1 MATSTSLAAERL
13 SLAPLG
19 AGDLIDRT
27 IRLYRHHF
35 LTLIRAAAPPVFVAA
50 VGSVLFT
57 ICVHA
62 ISVTPSSARLVFYVL
77 GAVVGWLLS
86 ASGPFMLLIIL
97 GGASRNL
104 VAHLLWGEAVSARA
118 IYAAVRARFW
128 GLFGAMVVTAV
139 CAALAFSA
147 VVTIYLIVVWLIA
160 LVMILS
166 VGAGGRGGPLAS

>member
-86 ASGPFMLLIIL
+86 VSGPFVLLIIL

-104 VAHLLWGEAVSARA
+104 VAHLLWGEPVSARA
-118 IYAAVRARFW
+118 IYRAVRARFW
-128 GLFGAMVVTAV
+128 GLFGAMIVVAL
-139 CAALAFSA
+139 CALVAGFFTLMVYAIAFSL
-147 VVTIYLIVVWLIA
+147 T
-160 LVMILS
+160 
-166 VGAGGRGGPLAS
+166 ASF